1 MGHQKPWDKRART
14 VKPAQGDPFITETTG
29 GATWA
34 LRALIAAGS
43 DGLRP
48 TDGAEGRFARHI
60 DTLRSLGIEIEELPS
75 DGEGGRVGFR
85 LSCNVEPLVGR

>member
-1 MGHQKPWDKRART
+1 MGQQKPWDKRAWT
-14 VKPAQGDPFITETTG
+14 VKPDQGDPFTIETIE

-43 DGLRP
+43 QGLRP
-48 TDGAEGRFARHI
+48 TDGAEGRFARHVEM
-60 DTLRSLGIEIEELPS
+60 LRNLGIEIEDLPS
-75 DGEGGRVGFR
+75 DGEGGRAGFR